1 MATERIIE
9 IKADTT
15 DAIASVENLAEVVK
29 KTEAEIRAEKGK
41 TDNADREAR
50 NAQEKALREVDRL
63 TGGYLGRVKD
73 LAMSVKSLPTA
84 FSAFSKGAS
93 AAFGTAIKGASGLQK
108 ALIATGIGALVVAL
122 GLVAAYWDDIVEYV
136 TGASSAQKQ
145 LLEDAEKNVI
155 AQENASEAL
164 SVSEN
169 SLRLQGKSEKQI
181 RDLKIQQT
189 NETIKAL
196 EAQLLTQEQIKKS
209 QIDAA
214 NRNKQIL
221 NDIIK
226 TVAVPLTMLLQTIDK
241 VGIALGKE
249 FGLEKGFANTIA
261 SFSGGLGDMM
271 FGDGLDEEGEK
282 ALDETKKKLAQLK
295 STRDG
300 YLLTE
305 KKEREDAAKTKTDAQ
320 KKLDDDELK
329 RLEALNQAK
338 LDSEENFR
346 KQQQDL
352 ADKYDELVLS
362 KLVSKEEQEK
372 NEVRDKFFAMEQMYA
387 DNAEALALITAQR
400 NKEIKEIDDK
410 YRQEENDAQKK
421 SGEEKLAARQ
431 EIADIILDSAN
442 SLFQNL
448 LSLNEFYD
456 KDDESAAKKAFE
468 RAKAIQI
475 AQTIVNTAAGIMSA
489 LATPNIGDQITG
501 ANWAKA
507 AALAATGAVQIATI
521 SRTQFKGGSTS
532 SAGGPIAEPNAPT
545 SMTPSFNIVGSSGT
559 NQLAES
565 ISGMLSSPLK
575 AYVVSGEVSSAQSM
589 ERNRIKTATFG

>member
-29 KTEAEIRAEKGK
+29 KTEAEIREEKRK

-93 AAFGTAIKGASGLQK
+93 AAFGAAIKGASGLQK

-122 GLVAAYWDDIVEYV
+122 GLVVAYWDEILGLVNGV
-136 TGASSAQKQ
+136 SVAQKQ
-145 LLEDAEKNVI
+145 QLAEAEANVS
-155 AQENASEAL
+155 AQEAATEQL
-164 SVSEN
+164 GLQEN
-169 SLRLQGKSEKQI
+169 TLRLQGKSEKEI

-189 NETIKAL
+189 NETITAL
-196 EAQLLTQEQIKKS
+196 EAQIEAQENIKKS

-214 NRNKQIL
+214 ERNKQIL
-221 NDIIK
+221 QGIIRFL
-226 TVAVPLTMLLQTIDK
+226 TLPLTALLGTIDM
-241 VGIALGKE
+241 VGKALGQD
-249 FGLEKGFANTIA
+249 FGLEEG
-261 SFSGGLGDMM
+261 FSGGIAKLVFDP
-271 FGDGLDEEGEK
+271 EEVSKE
-282 ALDETKKKLAQLK
+282 ADAAIVETKKKLAQMK

-305 KKEREDAAKTKTDAQ
+305 KKEREDAAKTKADAD
-320 KKLDDDELK
+320 KKLADDELK

-352 ADKYDELVLS
+352 ADKYDELVLA
-362 KLVSKEEQEK
+362 KLVSKEDQEK
-372 NEVRDKFFAMEQMYA
+372 NEIRDKFFAMEQMYA

-421 SGEEKLAARQ
+421 SNEEKLAARQ

-448 LSLNEFYD
+448 LSLNEFFD
-456 KDDESAAKKAFE
+456 QNDESAQRRAFA
-468 RAKAIQI
+468 RTKAIQI

-489 LATPNIGDQITG
+489 LATPNVGDQITG

-532 SAGGPIAEPNAPT
+532 SGGGPIAEPNAPT

-565 ISGMLSSPLK
+565 ISGMFNSPLK
-575 AYVVSGEVSSAQSM
+575 AYVVSGEVTSAQSM

>member
-29 KTEAEIRAEKGK
+29 KTEAEIREEKRK
-41 TDNADREAR
+41 TDQADREAR
-50 NAQEKALREVDRL
+50 NAQEKALREVDKL
-63 TGGYLGRVKD
+63 TGGYLGKVKD
-73 LAMSVKSLPTA
+73 LASSVKALPTA

-93 AAFGTAIKGASGLQK
+93 AAFGAAIKGAGGLQK

-122 GLVAAYWDDIVEYV
+122 GLIVAYWDDILGLVNGV
-136 TGASSAQKQ
+136 SVAQKQ
-145 LLEDAEKNVI
+145 QLAAAEANVS
-155 AQENASEAL
+155 AQEAATEQL
-164 SVSEN
+164 GLQEN
-169 SLRLQGKSEKQI
+169 TLRLQGKSEKEI
-181 RDLKIQQT
+181 RDLKIEQT
-189 NETIKAL
+189 NETITAL
-196 EAQLLTQEQIKKS
+196 EAQIESQEQIKKS

-221 NDIIK
+221 QGIIRFL
-226 TVAVPLTMLLQTIDK
+226 TLPLTTLLGTIDMIGK
-241 VGIALGKE
+241 RLGQD
-249 FGLEKGFANTIA
+249 FGLEEG
-261 SFSGGLGDMM
+261 FSGGIAKLVFDP
-271 FGDGLDEEGEK
+271 EEVSKE
-282 ALDETKKKLAQLK
+282 ADAAIVETKKKLAKMK

-305 KKEREDAAKTKTDAQ
+305 KKENQDAAKTKADAQ

-352 ADKYDELVLS
+352 ADKYDELVLA
-362 KLVSKEEQEK
+362 KLVSKEDQEK
-372 NEVRDKFFAMEQMYA
+372 NEVLDKFFAMEQMYA
-387 DNAEALALITAQR
+387 NNAEALALITAQR

-410 YRQEENDAQKK
+410 YRQEEKDADKK
-421 SGEEKLAARQ
+421 SNEEKLAARQ
-431 EIADIILDSAN
+431 EIGDIILDSAN

-468 RAKAIQI
+468 RAKSIQI
-475 AQTIVNTAAGIMSA
+475 AQTIVNTAAGIMAA
-489 LATPNIGDQITG
+489 LATPNVGDQITG

-521 SRTQFKGGSTS
+521 SKTQYKSAAKS
-532 SAGGPIAEPNAPT
+532 SAGGSIKEPNAPT

-565 ISGMLSSPLK
+565 ISGMLSSPLR

>member
-29 KTEAEIRAEKGK
+29 KTEAEIRAEKSK

-122 GLVAAYWDDIVEYV
+122 GLIVAYWDEILGLVSGV
-136 TGASSAQKQ
+136 SVAQKQ
-145 LLEDAEKNVI
+145 QLAEAEANVS
-155 AQENASEAL
+155 AQEAATEQL
-164 SVSEN
+164 GLQEN
-169 SLRLQGKSEKQI
+169 TLRLQGKSEKEI
-181 RDLKIQQT
+181 RDLKKQQT
-189 NETIKAL
+189 NETITAL
-196 EAQLLTQEQIKKS
+196 EAQILAQENIKKS

-214 NRNKQIL
+214 ARNKQIL
-221 NDIIK
+221 QGIIRFL
-226 TVAVPLTMLLQTIDK
+226 TLPLTALLGTIDM
-241 VGIALGKE
+241 VGKALGQD
-249 FGLEKGFANTIA
+249 FGLEEG
-261 SFSGGLGDMM
+261 FSGGIAKLVFDP
-271 FGDGLDEEGEK
+271 EEVAKE
-282 ALDETKKKLAQLK
+282 ADAAIVETKKKLAQMK

-305 KKEREDAAKTKTDAQ
+305 KKEREDAAKTKADAQ

-338 LDSEENFR
+338 LDSDENFR

-352 ADKYDELVLS
+352 ADKYDELVLA
-362 KLVSKEEQEK
+362 KVVSKEEQEK

-387 DNAEALALITAQR
+387 NNAEALALIVAQR
-400 NKEIKEIDDK
+400 NKEIKDIDDK
-410 YRQEENDAQKK
+410 YRQEENDANKK
-421 SGEEKLAARQ
+421 SGEERLAARQ

-442 SLFQNL
+442 NLFQNL
-448 LSLNEFYD
+448 LSLNEFFD
-456 KDDESAAKKAFE
+456 ENDESAQRRAFA
-468 RAKAIQI
+468 RTKAIQI

-545 SMTPSFNIVGSSGT
+545 SMTPNFNIVGSSGT

>member
-15 DAIASVENLAEVVK
+15 DAIASVENLANVVK
-29 KTEAEIRAEKGK
+29 KTEAEIREEKRK
-41 TDNADREAR
+41 TDNADREAK

-63 TGGYLGRVKD
+63 TGGYLGKVKD
-73 LAMSVKSLPTA
+73 LAASVKSLPTA

-93 AAFGTAIKGASGLQK
+93 AAFGAAIKGASGLQK

-122 GLVAAYWDDIVEYV
+122 GLIVAYWDDILGLVNGV
-136 TGASSAQKQ
+136 SVAQKQ
-145 LLEDAEKNVI
+145 QLAEAEANVS
-155 AQENASEAL
+155 AQEAATEQL
-164 SVSEN
+164 GLQEN
-169 SLRLQGKSEKQI
+169 TLRLQGKSEKEI

-189 NETIKAL
+189 NETITAL
-196 EAQLLTQEQIKKS
+196 EAQIQAQENIKKS

-214 NRNKQIL
+214 ARNKQIL
-221 NDIIK
+221 QGIIRFL
-226 TVAVPLTMLLQTIDK
+226 TLPLTALLGTIDM
-241 VGIALGKE
+241 VGKALGQD
-249 FGLEKGFANTIA
+249 FGLEEG
-261 SFSGGLGDMM
+261 FSGGIAKLVFDP
-271 FGDGLDEEGEK
+271 EEVSKE
-282 ALDETKKKLAQLK
+282 ADAAIVETKKKLAQMK

-305 KKEREDAAKTKTDAQ
+305 KKENEDAAKTKADAD
-320 KKLDDDELK
+320 KKRDDDELK

-352 ADKYDELVLS
+352 ANKYDELVLA
-362 KLVSKEEQEK
+362 KLVSKEDQEK

-387 DNAEALALITAQR
+387 DNAEALALIVAQR
-400 NKEIKEIDDK
+400 NAEIKEIDDK
-410 YRQEENDAQKK
+410 YRDDEKEAQKK
-421 SGEEKLAARQ
+421 SNDEKLAARQ

-448 LSLNEFYD
+448 LSLNDFFD
-456 KDDESAAKKAFE
+456 QNDENAQRRAFA
-468 RAKAIQI
+468 RTKAIQI

>member
-29 KTEAEIRAEKGK
+29 KTEAEIRAEKSK

-122 GLVAAYWDDIVEYV
+122 GLIVAYWDEILGLVSGV
-136 TGASSAQKQ
+136 SVAQKQ
-145 LLEDAEKNVI
+145 QLAEAEANVS
-155 AQENASEAL
+155 AQEAATEQL
-164 SVSEN
+164 GLQEN
-169 SLRLQGKSEKQI
+169 TLRLQGKSEKEI
-181 RDLKIQQT
+181 RDLKKQQT
-189 NETIKAL
+189 NETITAL
-196 EAQLLTQEQIKKS
+196 EAQILAQENIKKS

-214 NRNKQIL
+214 ARNKQIL
-221 NDIIK
+221 QGIIRFL
-226 TVAVPLTMLLQTIDK
+226 TLPLTALLGTIDM
-241 VGIALGKE
+241 VGKALGQD
-249 FGLEKGFANTIA
+249 FGLEEG
-261 SFSGGLGDMM
+261 FSGGIAKLVFDP
-271 FGDGLDEEGEK
+271 EEVAKE
-282 ALDETKKKLAQLK
+282 ADAAIVETKKKLAQMK

-305 KKEREDAAKTKTDAQ
+305 KKEREDAAKTKADAQ

-338 LDSEENFR
+338 LDSDENFR

-352 ADKYDELVLS
+352 ADKYDELVLA
-362 KLVSKEEQEK
+362 KVVSKEEQEK

-387 DNAEALALITAQR
+387 DNAEALALIVAQR
-400 NKEIKEIDDK
+400 NKEIKDIDDK
-410 YRQEENDAQKK
+410 YRQEENDANKK
-421 SGEEKLAARQ
+421 SGEERLAARQ

-442 SLFQNL
+442 NLFQNL
-448 LSLNEFYD
+448 LSLNEFFD
-456 KDDESAAKKAFE
+456 ENDESAQRRAFA
-468 RAKAIQI
+468 RTKAIQI

-545 SMTPSFNIVGSSGT
+545 SMTPNFNIVGSSGT

>member
-29 KTEAEIRAEKGK
+29 KTEAEIREEKRK
-41 TDNADREAR
+41 TDQADREAR
-50 NAQEKALREVDRL
+50 NAQEKALREVDKL
-63 TGGYLGRVKD
+63 TGGYLGKVKD
-73 LAMSVKSLPTA
+73 LASSVKALPTA

-93 AAFGTAIKGASGLQK
+93 AAFGAAIKGAGGLQK

-122 GLVAAYWDDIVEYV
+122 GLIVAYWDDILGLVNGV
-136 TGASSAQKQ
+136 SVAQKQ
-145 LLEDAEKNVI
+145 QLAAAEANVS
-155 AQENASEAL
+155 AQEAATEQL
-164 SVSEN
+164 GLQEN
-169 SLRLQGKSEKQI
+169 TLRLQGKSEKEI
-181 RDLKIQQT
+181 RDLKIEQT
-189 NETIKAL
+189 NETITAL
-196 EAQLLTQEQIKKS
+196 EAQIESQEQIKKS

-221 NDIIK
+221 QGIIRFL
-226 TVAVPLTMLLQTIDK
+226 TLPLTTLLGTIDMIGK
-241 VGIALGKE
+241 RLGQD
-249 FGLEKGFANTIA
+249 FGLEEG
-261 SFSGGLGDMM
+261 FSGGIAKLVFDP
-271 FGDGLDEEGEK
+271 EEVSKE
-282 ALDETKKKLAQLK
+282 ADAAIVETKKKLAKMK

-305 KKEREDAAKTKTDAQ
+305 KKENQDAAKTKADAQ

-352 ADKYDELVLS
+352 ADKYDELVLA
-362 KLVSKEEQEK
+362 KLVSKEDQEK
-372 NEVRDKFFAMEQMYA
+372 NEVLDKFFAMEQMYA
-387 DNAEALALITAQR
+387 NNAEALALITTQR

-410 YRQEENDAQKK
+410 YRQEEKDADKK
-421 SGEEKLAARQ
+421 SNEEKLAARQ
-431 EIADIILDSAN
+431 EIGDIILDSAN

-468 RAKAIQI
+468 RAKSIQI
-475 AQTIVNTAAGIMSA
+475 AQTIVNTAAGIMAA
-489 LATPNIGDQITG
+489 LATPNVGDQITG

-521 SRTQFKGGSTS
+521 SKTQYKSAAKS
-532 SAGGPIAEPNAPT
+532 SAGGSIKEPNAPT

-565 ISGMLSSPLK
+565 ISGMLSSPLR

>member
-29 KTEAEIRAEKGK
+29 KTEAEIREEKRK

-63 TGGYLGRVKD
+63 TGGYLGKVKD

-93 AAFGTAIKGASGLQK
+93 AAFGAAIKGASGLQK

-122 GLVAAYWDDIVEYV
+122 GLVVAYWDEILGLVNGV
-136 TGASSAQKQ
+136 SVAQKQ
-145 LLEDAEKNVI
+145 QLAEAEANVS
-155 AQENASEAL
+155 AQEAATEQL
-164 SVSEN
+164 GLQEN
-169 SLRLQGKSEKQI
+169 TLRLQGKSEKEI

-189 NETIKAL
+189 NETITAL
-196 EAQLLTQEQIKKS
+196 EAQIEAQENIKKS

-214 NRNKQIL
+214 ERNKQIL
-221 NDIIK
+221 QGIIRFL
-226 TVAVPLTMLLQTIDK
+226 TLPLTALLGTIDM
-241 VGIALGKE
+241 VGKALGQD
-249 FGLEKGFANTIA
+249 FGLEEG
-261 SFSGGLGDMM
+261 FSGGIAKLVFDP
-271 FGDGLDEEGEK
+271 EEVSKE
-282 ALDETKKKLAQLK
+282 ADAAIVETKKKLAQMK

-305 KKEREDAAKTKTDAQ
+305 KKEKEDAAKTKADAD
-320 KKLDDDELK
+320 KKLADDELK

-387 DNAEALALITAQR
+387 NNAEALALITAQR

-410 YRQEENDAQKK
+410 YRQEEKDADKK
-421 SGEEKLAARQ
+421 SNEEKLAARQ

-448 LSLNEFYD
+448 LSLNEFFD
-456 KDDESAAKKAFE
+456 QNDESAQRRAFA
-468 RAKAIQI
+468 RTKAIQI

-489 LATPNIGDQITG
+489 LATPNVGDQITG